1 MKLFKTVNDMNAVK
15 IQNDSLSKSILIVDD
30 SRFSR
35 NILRDIIKSEGYF
48 NIMEAG
54 DGLEAIEMAKQNS
67 PEYIFMD
74 VAMPKLDGLGAIPK
88 ILEIEPNAHIIMCTA
103 MGQKSII
110 VEALKIGAIDYVIKP
125 YKKEN
130 IVGVMNTHMYSSQKD
145 GNVIPFKAVEKH
157 SIPEKEPEEIVEE
170 ETSEELVEVE
180 KLEIS
185 LAKEILVALVEDGKQ
200 ENVLAEETFETHVE
214 MEKLEATLES
224 MKEEEPQGKLVEE
237 TMVALLGEEH
247 GNALVEETLET
258 IVNEEEL
265 ENTFVKETLIALVDE
280 KETVTALEEE
290 TLQVL
295 VKEEKVKTTL
305 EEETLQVLVNKEKLE
320 NTLQEGTLQISVEE
334 EKMKTT
340 LEEGTLQVLV
350 EEEKIKT
357 ALEEGTLQAF
367 VEEEKIKTALE
378 KETLQAVVEV
388 EKIKTAL
395 EEESLQAGVDKEEIE
410 TALEEETLQA
420 VVGKEEI
427 ETALEDKALQAV
439 VGKVEIKTSFE
450 DKALQALVDKG
461 KIKVAL
467 EEEALHILAEEE
479 EIETT
484 SEEEIVGTLVEEKVR
499 ETTIEVPEVI
509 SNITQFTYLWKN
521 RFDSME
527 EDASNNKLRSETKA
541 SCERMSFLDFVN
553 LQHDKFDCREENNS
567 EREIMLGMI
576 SAYMCLDNR
585 LQNDDILFGKRLFAY
600 AGGIKIFTN
609 NIVTKELNDRNEI
622 TMSVIL
628 DRFSNK
634 AQTTFKVHPNKTSL
648 SNAVLHLVQGKANR
662 FFGQE

>member
-200 ENVLAEETFETHVE
+200 ENVLAEET
-214 MEKLEATLES
+214 
-224 MKEEEPQGKLVEE
+224 
-237 TMVALLGEEH
+237 MVALLGEEH

-320 NTLQEGTLQISVEE
+320 NTLQEGTLQVPI
-334 EKMKTT
+334 
-340 LEEGTLQVLV
+340 

-357 ALEEGTLQAF
+357 ALEEGTLQ
-367 VEEEKIKTALE
+367 VPEEEEKIKTALE

-395 EEESLQAGVDKEEIE
+395 EGETLQAGVDKEEIE
-410 TALEEETLQA
+410 TALEEETMQAVVDKEEIETALEGETLQA

-585 LQNDDILFGKRLFAY
+585 LQNEDILFGKRLFAY

>member
-200 ENVLAEETFETHVE
+200 ENVLAEET
-214 MEKLEATLES
+214 
-224 MKEEEPQGKLVEE
+224 
-237 TMVALLGEEH
+237 MVALLGEEH

-378 KETLQAVVEV
+378 KETLQAVV
-388 EKIKTAL
+388 
-395 EEESLQAGVDKEEIE
+395 DKEEIE
-410 TALEEETLQA
+410 TALEEETLQAVVGKEEIETALEDKALQA